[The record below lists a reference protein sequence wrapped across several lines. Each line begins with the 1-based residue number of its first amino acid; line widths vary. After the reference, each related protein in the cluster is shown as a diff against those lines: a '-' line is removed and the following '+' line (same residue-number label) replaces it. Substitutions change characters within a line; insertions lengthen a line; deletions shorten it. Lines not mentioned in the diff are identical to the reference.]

1 MLFFCLLLFCL
12 HSSEMVCRCALSTIC
27 FCCIFFSHS
36 SVSNHSLV
44 ENPSCEFSDQPNNQ
58 RDEVHSNKK
67 NNSKDR
73 ERKKAHENL
82 SISIATAPQI
92 YQFYWN
98 VCVCVCGESEPK
110 HAKQTSKMRELK
122 NDNGTSK
129 RRKLKYRKNK

>member
-98 VCVCVCGESEPK
+98 VCVCGESEPK

>member
-67 NNSKDR
+67 TIRMIENGKST
-73 ERKKAHENL
+73 RKSFNFHCNCSTNL
-82 SISIATAPQI
+82 PILLE
-92 YQFYWN
+92 
-98 VCVCVCGESEPK
+98 CVCVCGESEPK